1 MNAKCKWALQLRAFF
16 DRYVIFM
23 LHYATWSL
31 KHIQTLTWRY
41 KNLKHQR
48 RKITYCKERK
58 REWVCERE
66 REMEM
71 LLVSGRLLKETEFLI
86 WVLWKTRNKFS
97 YHYVN
102 HLIHVGFV
110 IIHAIQRKR
119 FVHTKYVI
127 SDKLNRK
134 EWSSLYQSIIP

>member
-1 MNAKCKWALQLRAFF
+1 LQGE
-16 DRYVIFM
+16 
-23 LHYATWSL
+23 
-31 KHIQTLTWRY
+31 K
-41 KNLKHQR
+41 
-48 RKITYCKERK
+48 K
-58 REWVCERE
+58 RERE
-66 REMEM
+66 RERERERDAVGIRETLKRNRVSDLGAME
-71 LLVSGRLLKETEFLI
+71 
-86 WVLWKTRNKFS
+86 TRTKFS

-102 HLIHVGFV
+102 HLIHMGFV